1 MHKQIVLTKKF
12 IRSMKRLSR
21 SLQQIVEE
29 KIAILKGNP
38 AYPSLKVHRALRA
51 REKNVWICYVGSS
64 LRLLYSI
71 KGDSIYL
78 QDVGPHGI
86 VDHLGA

>member
-1 MHKQIVLTKKF
+1 
-12 IRSMKRLSR
+12 MKRLSK
-21 SLQQIVEE
+21 SLQQIVKD

-38 AYPSLKVHRALRA
+38 GYPSLKVHRALRA
-51 REKNVWICYVGSS
+51 KEKNTWICYVGSS
-64 LRLLYSI
+64 LRLLYTV

-78 QDVGPHGI
+78 HDVGPHGI

>member
-1 MHKQIVLTKKF
+1 MHKQIIFTKKF
-12 IRSMKRLSR
+12 VRSRKRLSR
-21 SLQQIVEE
+21 SLQLVVEE

-51 REKNVWICYVGSS
+51 REKNTRICYISSS

-71 KGDSIYL
+71 DDDGIRLY
-78 QDVGPHGI
+78 DVGPHGI
-86 VDHLGA
+86 VDHLHA

>member
-21 SLQQIVEE
+21 SLQQIVED
-29 KIAILKGNP
+29 KIAILKRDP

-51 REKNVWICYVGSS
+51 REKNVWICYVGLS
-64 LRLLYSI
+64 LRLLFSI
-71 KGDSIYL
+71 EGDSIYL
-78 QDVGPHGI
+78 QDVGSHGI